1 MSSGTLPL
9 PRDTDWRREIEDLEE
24 QGRRAFLAQD
34 IAALKRLMSDDFIV
48 NSPLNRI
55 HTGDQVLDLLARGVI
70 RHLSY
75 DVHIE
80 LIQRHGDVVFV
91 MGRDVVTNPP
101 DAVALHRRFTNV
113 WEPAGGSWRMIAR
126 HAQPVGSR

>member
-1 MSSGTLPL
+1 MNSTVSIS
-9 PRDTDWRREIEDLEE
+9 RDETWRREIEELEE

-34 IAALKRLMSDDFIV
+34 IPTLKRLMSDDFVV

-55 HTGDQVLDLLARGVI
+55 NTGDQVLDLLARGVI

-91 MGRDVVTNPP
+91 MGRDVVTSPP
-101 DAVALHRRFTNV
+101 DAIALHRRFTNV

-126 HAQPVGSR
+126 HAQPVASR

>member
-1 MSSGTLPL
+1 MDSGILSL

-34 IAALKRLMSDDFIV
+34 IPTLKRLMSDDFVV

-55 HTGDQVLDLLARGVI
+55 NTGDQVLDLLARGVI

-80 LIQRHGDVVFV
+80 LIQRHGDVVLV
-91 MGRDVVTNPP
+91 MGRDIVTNLP
-101 DAVALHRRFTNV
+101 DGVALHRRFTNV

-126 HAQPVGSR
+126 HAQPVASR